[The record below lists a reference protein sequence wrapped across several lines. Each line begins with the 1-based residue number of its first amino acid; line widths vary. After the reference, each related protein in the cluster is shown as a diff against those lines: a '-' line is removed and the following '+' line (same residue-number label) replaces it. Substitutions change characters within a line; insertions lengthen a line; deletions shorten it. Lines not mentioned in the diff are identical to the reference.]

1 MVVNITVARYSKLRL
16 VFGIFSMVFFNIYF
30 YIFKTKR
37 PSFYKLMGTGKN
49 GTFDIY
55 PDFGQWAYLSIWDTE
70 EIQNKSEGRFMNW
83 YISKFAKSSYTIR
96 LNPTKSHGLW
106 DGENPFIE
114 SKKDAKTIIN
124 YKNPSN
130 KLVGVLTRASIRLS
144 KASQFWQN
152 VPEVSKKMLDAKGY
166 LYSIGIGEVPF
177 LKQSTFSIWETEADM
192 VNFAYKEREHAEV
205 IKKTKKFDWYS
216 EELFARFEIV
226 NLTGN
231 LPEELKKI
239 SSIL

>member
-1 MVVNITVARYSKLRL
+1 MIVSITVARYSKLKL
-16 VFGIFSMVFFNIYF
+16 VFGILSMAIFNIYYF
-30 YIFKTKR
+30 VFRAKR

-70 EIQNKSEGRFMNW
+70 ESKNKYEGKFVKW

-106 DGENPFIE
+106 DGENPFIKD
-114 SKKDAKTIIN
+114 SKQTVT
-124 YKNPSN
+124 SN
-130 KLVGVLTRASIRLS
+130 KNENQTMQLVGVLTRASIRLS

-152 VPEVSKKMLDAKGY
+152 VPEVSKKMLEAKGY

-192 VNFAYKEREHAEV
+192 VNFAYKQREHAEV
-205 IKKTKKFDWYS
+205 IKKTKRLDWYS

-226 NLTGN
+226 KLSGD
-231 LPEELKKI
+231 LPEKLKEI
-239 SSIL
+239 SAIL